1 MLNFLALPED
11 SLSLANALRSPLFS
25 WSEQELF
32 TLAHYRE
39 EKHLWQ
45 GLRNSTARP
54 ETLDILNDLRS
65 QADFL
70 RPFELIDRLL
80 TRHNGRQNLI
90 ARLGNEASDGIDAV
104 LSQAINYEQSNV
116 PSLTGFLCWLD
127 TFSAEVK
134 RQIDSQGDQI
144 RIMTVHGA
152 KGLEAPIVILPDT
165 ATRPNPLRDLIVSV
179 GSSKI
184 WKPPSNEVPNSV
196 SQSLDVLKEKQ
207 LDERLRLLYV
217 AMTRAENWLIVAA
230 AGKVG
235 SNDES
240 WHSIVS
246 SGLKHA
252 GASSTVVNGQDVLRF
267 EHGDWNQGAV
277 VKSDGRLEGPHTP
290 ITLGPIQTKSKTRAL
305 TPSDLGGAKVILG
318 PHSSNEPE
326 DGLAKGRLIHA
337 LLEHLPNH
345 PANQH
350 AIVGRRIIDRHEDKE
365 HGDDTLIENVSELI
379 SNDELSWIFASDAL
393 AEVEICASIESL
405 GDVNMSG
412 IIDRL
417 IITEDTVT
425 LVDFKTNEIAPK
437 NAEETPEGILRQLGL
452 YACALRK
459 VYPDRE
465 IKTAI
470 LWTGKK
476 KLIYL
481 PTKLVS
487 DALARVNSP

>member
-1 MLNFLALPED
+1 MSFTASSAFNSDQPGRVDLWEPIEPSDSEPPDSNWFEPVDRVNDAHHNVQLAEKIAAGIARIISEEKLPIKKSDGDGYDRRDITAGDFLILVQRRSDLFSEIIRACKKANLNVAGADRLELKAELAVKDIIAVLNFLALPED

-350 AIVGRRIIDRHEDKE
+350 AIVGRADNR
-365 HGDDTLIENVSELI
+365 S
-379 SNDELSWIFASDAL
+379 S
-393 AEVEICASIESL
+393 
-405 GDVNMSG
+405 
-412 IIDRL
+412 
-417 IITEDTVT
+417 
-425 LVDFKTNEIAPK
+425 
-437 NAEETPEGILRQLGL
+437 
-452 YACALRK
+452 
-459 VYPDRE
+459 
-465 IKTAI
+465 
-470 LWTGKK
+470 
-476 KLIYL
+476 
-481 PTKLVS
+481 
-487 DALARVNSP
+487 